1 MRVRVIWYMF
11 LICCVIIQLGMCES
25 ATTTNRAEAEL
36 QRCSVAA
43 EVQAKEG
50 GKQAKGATESG
61 KEEER
66 QEGKVSFLNRKT
78 RVKRNMREERVR

>member
-1 MRVRVIWYMF
+1 MN
-11 LICCVIIQLGMCES
+11 QQQQQ
-25 ATTTNRAEAEL
+25 TEL
-36 QRCSVAA
+36 QQSCSVAA